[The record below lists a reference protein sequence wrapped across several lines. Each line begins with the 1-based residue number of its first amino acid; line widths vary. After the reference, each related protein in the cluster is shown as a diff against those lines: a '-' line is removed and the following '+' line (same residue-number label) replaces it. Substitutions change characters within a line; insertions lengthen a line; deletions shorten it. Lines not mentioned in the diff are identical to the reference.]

1 MITQAEYN
9 NLRLERFRLKKQI
22 AEMIKTKCVHKIH
35 DIKRRLDSINR
46 LMKIY
51 EEQVWNR

>member
-9 NLRLERFRLKKQI
+9 NLKLERFRLKKQI
-22 AEMIKTKCVHKIH
+22 VEMIKTKCVNKIH

-51 EEQVWNR
+51 EEQI

>member
-9 NLRLERFRLKKQI
+9 NLKLERFRLKKQI

-51 EEQVWNR
+51 EEQI